1 MQNNN
6 NDNRYLWILMTE
18 VIAMCEDKEGRE
30 VDIMSTI
37 KTIQAT
43 PELSGKD
50 AVNLLRQAN
59 SNPTQK
65 AMKKNNMLR
74 SVLTEIRKS

>member
-1 MQNNN
+1 
-6 NDNRYLWILMTE
+6 
-18 VIAMCEDKEGRE
+18 MCEDKEGRE

-37 KTIQAT
+37 KPIQAT

-50 AVNLLRQAN
+50 AVNLLHQAN
-59 SNPTQK
+59 LNPTKK

-74 SVLTEIRKS
+74 SVLTGIRKS